1 MAGFD
6 PSLDKT
12 LFEEKAEFERS
23 NVVVGV
29 KAYNDGVPKL
39 QLTRENKKA
48 DGSVSF
54 AKLGRL
60 TKEEVD
66 AMLPLIQK
74 AMKFL

>member
-23 NVVVGV
+23 NVVVAV
-29 KAYNDGVPKL
+29 KAYNEGIPKL

-48 DGSVSF
+48 DGSTSF

-60 TKEEVD
+60 TKEEVE
-66 AMLPLIQK
+66 AMMPLIQK
-74 AMKFL
+74 AMEHL